1 MCSFWPNEW
10 RDGRPP
16 AVLRTA
22 MVGMLAKETLNMGL
36 NAKRLC
42 LNLANIK
49 VPVRGGS
56 AARPRSWVA
65 SWDGPEDL
73 LPDR

>member
-1 MCSFWPNEW
+1 
-10 RDGRPP
+10 
-16 AVLRTA
+16 
-22 MVGMLAKETLNMGL
+22 MGL

-42 LNLANIK
+42 LKLANIK

-56 AARPRSWVA
+56 AARPRSWVP
-65 SWDGPEDL
+65 SWDGPEDP